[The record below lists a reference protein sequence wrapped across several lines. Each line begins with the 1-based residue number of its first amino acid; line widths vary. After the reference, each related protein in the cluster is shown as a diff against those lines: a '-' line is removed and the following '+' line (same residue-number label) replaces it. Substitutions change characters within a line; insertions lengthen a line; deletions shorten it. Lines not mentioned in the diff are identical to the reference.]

1 MLCVHRSVTGEL
13 RALAAQHGI
22 PWRAARLKG
31 FYRPWV
37 PDGGLAFDIGAGAG
51 HRVRAWRALGAR
63 VVAVEPRAQFARLLQ
78 ALFEADPGVSV
89 AWQSLDGADPLREGG
104 AAGDWA
110 TDAPRDGPQARRRSP
125 AVRPDAGQDGS
136 TDGARDARYLT
147 AGAPDGGR
155 PEARPDVLRGADG
168 DAGSAGR
175 APDAPG
181 STTLDALVAR
191 EGRPDFVKLDLGGG
205 EAQALGRLSV
215 PLPALCFSLAPPWP
229 RRVAACVENL
239 ERLGRYRYRVSA
251 GERLRWLETEP
262 LDADG
267 VLGWLEARPDTL
279 GVGGDIYARLA

>member
-89 AWQSLDGADPLREGG
+89 AWQSLDGADRREGG
-104 AAGDWA
+104 AEADWA
-110 TDAPRDGPQARRRSP
+110 TDPRQGPPAGRRSP
-125 AVRPDAGQDGS
+125 DGQQ
-136 TDGARDARYLT
+136 
-147 AGAPDGGR
+147 DGGR
-155 PEARPDVLRGADG
+155 DGSADGAQDARRLTADATDQGRPGARPDVLRGADG

-175 APDAPG
+175 ALDAPG

-229 RRVAACVENL
+229 RRVAACVEKL
-239 ERLGRYRYRVSA
+239 ERLGGYRYRVSA

-267 VLGWLEARPDTL
+267 VLRWLEARPDTL
-279 GVGGDIYARLA
+279 SVGGDIYARLA